1 MYYHTL
7 KLQCDNS
14 LKYSNIRNNTF
25 DTITVYNTTSL
36 KFFFNICS
44 EFGCHLSM
52 ASFPRISPH
61 MTNVIVE
68 L

>member
-14 LKYSNIRNNTF
+14 LKFSNIRNNTF

-36 KFFFNICS
+36 KFFLMSAQSSAAIFRWRPFP
-44 EFGCHLSM
+44 EFPL
-52 ASFPRISPH
+52 
-61 MTNVIVE
+61 T
-68 L
+68 